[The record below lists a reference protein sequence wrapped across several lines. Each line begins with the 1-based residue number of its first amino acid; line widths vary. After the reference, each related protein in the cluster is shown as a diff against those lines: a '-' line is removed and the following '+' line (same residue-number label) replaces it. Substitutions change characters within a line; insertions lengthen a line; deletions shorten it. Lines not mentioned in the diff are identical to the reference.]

1 MNIYDAFI
9 VLVLL
14 YVFIPICKHNF
25 KICLQSV
32 ILLCQPFF
40 LKKSSMYVVYTLRVF
55 SALTYVKKIY
65 KKIPRAH

>member
-14 YVFIPICKHNF
+14 YVFIPICKYNS

-32 ILLCQPFF
+32 ILL
-40 LKKSSMYVVYTLRVF
+40 
-55 SALTYVKKIY
+55 
-65 KKIPRAH
+65 